1 MKMKKTVP
9 FALSAMLVGGA
20 LVPAAVFAND
30 EAISKSDEAQKEVAF
45 IKTEGT
51 IQAIEKN
58 GDVTLYTIKHG
69 EESPVLAVTNETLV
83 YDNTGEKVE
92 LKKGDKV
99 TAYTD
104 ANKPMILIYPPQYS
118 PDAVI
123 VETEKEGFTA
133 VGTFDEELTDM
144 QLKLQLH
151 IDDEKTKLESASGKE
166 VKAEDL
172 KEQNLLVF
180 YTVTTRSIPAQTTP
194 EKVIVLDTEQE
205 EGTQNGVDD
214 IIANDHYEKNGVKMV
229 PLRLIAEELDYKVKS
244 TGKGAILSK
253 GAMSYTV
260 TRGDVNYGYNKSIV
274 KLDAAPE
281 LLEQNKTYVPEAFIE
296 ELMKH

>member
-1 MKMKKTVP
+1 MKMNKAVP

-20 LVPAAVFAND
+20 VVPAAVFAND
-30 EAISKSDEAQKEVAF
+30 EVKSKSDEAQKEMSF

-51 IQAIEKN
+51 IQSVEKN
-58 GDVTLYTIKHG
+58 DGVTLYTVKQG
-69 EESPVLAVTNETLV
+69 EEVSVLAVTDETLI
-83 YDNTGEKVE
+83 YDNTGEKAE

-99 TAYTD
+99 NAFTD
-104 ANKPMILIYPPQYS
+104 ADKPMILIYPPQYS

-123 VETEKEGFTA
+123 VETEKEGFAA

-144 QLKLQLH
+144 ELKLQLH
-151 IDDEKTKLESASGKE
+151 IDEKTKLEDASGKE
-166 VKAEDL
+166 VKRDDL
-172 KEQNLLVF
+172 KEQDLLVF
-180 YTVTTRSIPAQTTP
+180 YTATTRSIPAQTTP
-194 EKVIVLDTEQE
+194 EKVIVLDTQQE
-205 EGTQNGVDD
+205 SNPVNGVDE

-229 PLRLIAEELDYKVKS
+229 PLRLIAEELGYKVKS
-244 TGKGAILSK
+244 TGHGAIVTK

-260 TRGDVNYGYNKSIV
+260 NRGEKKYGYNKSII

-281 LLEQNKTYVPEAFIE
+281 LLETNKTYVPVAFVE

>member
-1 MKMKKTVP
+1 MKMKKAVP

-20 LVPAAVFAND
+20 VVPAAVFAND
-30 EAISKSDEAQKEVAF
+30 EVKSKSDEAQKEMSF

-51 IQAIEKN
+51 IQSVEKN

-83 YDNTGEKVE
+83 YDNTGEKTE

-99 TAYTD
+99 TAYID
-104 ANKPMILIYPPQYS
+104 ADKPMIMIYPPQYS

-123 VETEKEGFTA
+123 VETEKEGSAA

-151 IDDEKTKLESASGKE
+151 IDEKTKLEDASGKE
-166 VKAEDL
+166 VKKDDL
-172 KEQNLLVF
+172 KEQDLLVF
-180 YTVTTRSIPAQTTP
+180 YTATTRSIPAQTTP
-194 EKVIVLDTEQE
+194 EKVIVLNTEQKD
-205 EGTQNGVDD
+205 GTQSSVDE

-229 PLRLIAEELDYKVKS
+229 PLRLIAEELGYKVKS

-253 GAMSYTV
+253 GAISYTV
-260 TRGDVNYGYNKSIV
+260 TRGDVNYGYNKSIM

-281 LLEQNKTYVPEAFIE
+281 LLEKNKTYVPEAFIE
-296 ELMKH
+296 EMMKH